1 MEISPWLKSPAY
13 QIRSK
18 NGLVMNL
25 ATTTSW
31 VTHSGSQCFQLGP
44 TIPQFETKLN
54 KQAFISHLFTC
65 TI

>member
-54 KQAFISHLFTC
+54 
-65 TI
+65 